1 MRKLIVVSFASLD
14 GFYEGPGHDLMALPF
29 ENCFGTYN
37 LERMQAADTVLLGG
51 NSYAMFSG
59 YWPSVAD
66 DSSAFEADR
75 EFSKLY
81 NVVDKVVVSD
91 HATPPGKDHPWAHN
105 TRIISRADAPKEI
118 ARLKEQDG
126 KEIVTWASRTMWNG
140 LLEHGLIDELHLLY
154 GPGAL
159 GGGTP
164 LFEHPVP
171 VRRVGVRTFDGADT
185 VLLQY
190 AVKQNS

>member
-1 MRKLIVVSFASLD
+1 VVSFVSLD
-14 GFYEGPGHDLMALPF
+14 GFYEGPGHDLMALPM

-59 YWPSVAD
+59 YWPHVAD
-66 DSSAFEADR
+66 DSSAFWADR

-91 HATPPGKDHPWAHN
+91 HASPPGAGHPWAHN
-105 TRIISRADAPKEI
+105 TRIITRADAPKEI

-126 KEIVTWASRTMWNG
+126 KEIVTWASRTTWNA
-140 LLEHGLIDELHLLY
+140 LLEQGLVDELHLLF
-154 GPGAL
+154 GPAAL
-159 GGGTP
+159 AGGTP
-164 LFEHPVP
+164 LFEHPVSL
-171 VRRVGVRTFDGADT
+171 RRLGVRTFDGADT

-190 AVKQNS
+190 GVQQTS